1 MDYLFDNK
9 IWLAP
14 LAGYTDIVYRK
25 ICKSM
30 GADVVMSEMI
40 SADALIY
47 NNPKTKILTEFDEEE
62 RPIGLQ
68 IFGNDARKISEGI
81 KILKEYHPDFIDIN
95 MGCPI
100 RKIVKNNSGA
110 ALLKDI
116 NKIKQIISKAYSIT
130 GNEIP
135 LTVKIRTGWDSDD
148 NLLEIVKIIESEG
161 ASGIIF
167 HPRTRNEMFLGKSN
181 WDLISKVKENTKIPI
196 IGNGDIC
203 TPEDAK
209 EMFNQTK
216 CDSIM
221 VGRGAIGNPWIFKQI
236 KNYLQNNSYYN
247 ILSPN
252 RIEMIILHLEK
263 IKKRV
268 GSRKAIHLIRK
279 FIASYT
285 KGMRGASNLRQKCNQ
300 TKDEKQFIEYLLNF
314 QPEVYPCPPLRF
326 GRRAPQADK
335 NNLENE

>member
-1 MDYLFDNK
+1 MNSIFSNK

-14 LAGYTDIVYRK
+14 LAGYTDTVYRK

-47 NNPKTKILTEFDEEE
+47 NNPKTEILAKFDEEE

-68 IFGNDARKISEGI
+68 IFGNDAHKISEGI

-100 RKIVKNNSGA
+100 KKVIKTGSGG
-110 ALLKDI
+110 ALLK
-116 NKIKQIISKAYSIT
+116 NPEKIKKIVSSAVKVVD
-130 GNEIP
+130 NEFP
-135 LTVKIRTGWDSDD
+135 LTIKIRSGWDSDE

-167 HPRTRNEMFLGKSN
+167 HPRTRTAMFTGKSN
-181 WDLISKVKENTKIPI
+181 WDLIKKVKEKTRIPI
-196 IGNGDIC
+196 IGNGDIK

-209 EMFNQTK
+209 KMVMQTG

-221 VGRGAIGNPWIFKQI
+221 IGRGAIGNPWIFSQI
-236 KNYLQNNSYYN
+236 KNYLQNNSYSE
-247 ILSPN
+247 IISPN
-252 RIEMIILHLEK
+252 RIQMIILHFEK

-285 KGMRGASNLRQKCNQ
+285 KGIRGASNLRQKCNQ

-314 QPEVYPCPPLRF
+314 QPKAFAGSPITIGV
-326 GRRAPQADK
+326 
-335 NNLENE
+335 N